1 LLLPSTPHPPK
12 IPISVSRGIRENE
25 RDMGGNEVEAGVK
38 RPPTIHKPPRIPYKT
53 NGGKWGDTGDKP
65 KQNHT
70 TTTRKAT
77 P

>member
-1 LLLPSTPHPPK
+1 
-12 IPISVSRGIRENE
+12 
-25 RDMGGNEVEAGVK
+25 MGGNEVEAGVK
-38 RPPTIHKPPRIPYKT
+38 RPPTIHKTPRILYKT